1 MAIIKMIKFIKACK
15 GDSVYFIDLDGN
27 TLWTKET
34 PEEILAL
41 IKEAENGICQK

>member
-1 MAIIKMIKFIKACK
+1 MAIIKLIKFIKACK
-15 GDSVYFIDLDGN
+15 WDSVYFIDLDGN

-41 IKEAENGICQK
+41 IKEAEK